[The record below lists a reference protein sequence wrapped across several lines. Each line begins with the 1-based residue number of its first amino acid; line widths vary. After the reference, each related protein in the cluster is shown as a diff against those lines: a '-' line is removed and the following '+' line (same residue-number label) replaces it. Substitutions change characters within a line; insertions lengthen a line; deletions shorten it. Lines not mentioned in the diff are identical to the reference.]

1 MALVSLSIA
10 YAPLLSPYSLSILTL
25 ISGVLWMRK
34 GRELGTESVR
44 GRFYTVMGTGLLVQ
58 SLGFLLT
65 EVGEEITLSL
75 PAAALY
81 LITRLLFLV
90 GNLYYVLYFRSL
102 GYGIGPLR
110 TSFVLLFTLGVGG
123 VVLFFGGTSGVP
135 LMGLLVATDILMLF
149 IILYNL
155 LLLQGSETAHKW
167 AVGSAVILSMIAA
180 DLLLA
185 SGTEVTHTV
194 SLWAVSFILMGA
206 IAVMKG

>member
-1 MALVSLSIA
+1 MAFVSLSLA

-44 GRFYTVMGTGLLVQ
+44 GRFYMVMGTGLLVQ

-65 EVGEEITLSL
+65 DVGDEITLSL

-81 LITRLLFLV
+81 LITRLLLLV

-110 TSFVLLFTLGVGG
+110 TFFVLLFTLGVGG
-123 VVLFFGGTSGVP
+123 VVLLFGGTSGVP
-135 LMGLLVATDILMLF
+135 LMGLLAATDILMLF

-185 SGTEVTHTV
+185 SGAEMLHTV
-194 SLWAVSFILMGA
+194 FLWAVSFTLMGA